1 VTPHTDP
8 DLPGPPPLRIRI
20 LIWLAAA
27 AGVDTYALG
36 LRDGRAYTG
45 TSWGGEAGREAC
57 HEFLRDLVA
66 DYDGDGIRGGA
77 S

>member
-1 VTPHTDP
+1 VTTYQ

-20 LIWLAAA
+20 LIRLVAA
-27 AGVDTYALG
+27 AGVDAFALG

-45 TSWGGEAGREAC
+45 TSWGGEAGRAAC

-66 DYDGDGIRGGA
+66 DYDADDVNGGT